1 MHALQTQT
9 NPRKCLRASG
19 WTQLLYNVLGT
30 ESRYIVV
37 HLQGEKRHLKAAISS
52 EDVPFWRNITINTFS
67 LLQSGQTIQAFGSIH
82 VYVWR
87 DEF

>member
-1 MHALQTQT
+1 MHYKRKQTRENVCALVVGR
-9 NPRKCLRASG
+9 NC
-19 WTQLLYNVLGT
+19 YNVLGT